1 MTGGRWQVTS
11 GDSVIVTE
19 LKWQVGTWVYGVG
32 KWGGRV
38 SLVSR
43 HSRYFSMANLLFKL
57 SPLGQLRNFI
67 AKSY

>member
-19 LKWQVGTWVYGVG
+19 LKWQVGTWVWRGEV
-32 KWGGRV
+32 GGRV
-38 SLVSR
+38 SRPSSQSLFFDGQS
-43 HSRYFSMANLLFKL
+43 LFKL
-57 SPLGQLRNFI
+57 SPLGQLRDFI